1 MPPRQ
6 RPVPSPASTGLEQRK
21 RFRKL
26 DEARS
31 THASRGAL
39 GDQHRV
45 LTADAADSCAA
56 QQEGVVELVE
66 LVELAQ
72 ESSSGL
78 FELLDDET
86 LVQIMHLLVE
96 IPQAACTG
104 LALRDAVMNGARHLR
119 SLLLTCSRMHNTL
132 LHTGRDLHTELAA
145 RGATQIEPQRVLELG
160 PYPFTHQM
168 RLESKS
174 SDQLRVLREGIACMA
189 THCASK
195 CCAKARNDFNRT
207 NKDCRI
213 LVASARS
220 TVLAPSPC
228 GSVAFVSARRREA
241 PVKQRL
247 HNRETTTEGGHA
259 GASQSGGTYWITRVE
274 RTAHAQVVE
283 TESLRLDDL
292 HKLSAPQTMRCCDT
306 TRSVAMVRAVH
317 SANADERIP
326 HSVVMLWHTS
336 QSADSSLPTHRLSQ
350 SLDPPTTAEDMGAI
364 NAQDA
369 WWVRS
374 GPAQQR
380 LAVLWSTA
388 YVHPMGTVVGANA
401 DNACYFIALYNT
413 TDSDAE
419 LEVLTGPFEGKAQT
433 ASPSARGDHVAVLVR
448 KAPIGNGP
456 RSIATRATVVH
467 DVCSDNEPTRLEHS
481 SALTSG
487 RANSALSLPP
497 HPFDLEHCPSAVGL
511 SPGGDCVIAVHRR
524 YLTVLVE
531 VLVRTA
537 PGVFVSVQ
545 TIDVTHWTSIGRS
558 EPSLFDH
565 QGATPVANAL
575 RLPYRIVFSPCGRF
589 AAVTD
594 QRPLFGLA
602 ITNHA
607 LVVLDMC
614 HRLERR
620 GVRALPLAPWENVAP
635 RSIDWA
641 GGGIWLQ
648 ARFGAL
654 ALCAC

>member
-1 MPPRQ
+1 
-6 RPVPSPASTGLEQRK
+6 
-21 RFRKL
+21 
-26 DEARS
+26 
-31 THASRGAL
+31 
-39 GDQHRV
+39 
-45 LTADAADSCAA
+45 
-56 QQEGVVELVE
+56 
-66 LVELAQ
+66 
-72 ESSSGL
+72 
-78 FELLDDET
+78 
-86 LVQIMHLLVE
+86 
-96 IPQAACTG
+96 
-104 LALRDAVMNGARHLR
+104 
-119 SLLLTCSRMHNTL
+119 
-132 LHTGRDLHTELAA
+132 
-145 RGATQIEPQRVLELG
+145 
-160 PYPFTHQM
+160 
-168 RLESKS
+168 
-174 SDQLRVLREGIACMA
+174 MA
-189 THCASK
+189 THCASN
-195 CCAKARNDFNRT
+195 CCAKARNDFNRS

-247 HNRETTTEGGHA
+247 HNREGTTEGGGHA
-259 GASQSGGTYWITRVE
+259 GTSQSGGTYWITRVE
-274 RTAHAQVVE
+274 RTRDAAVVE
-283 TESLRLDDL
+283 TESMRLDDL
-292 HKLSAPQTMRCCDT
+292 HRLSAPQTMRCCDT
-306 TRSVAMVRAVH
+306 TRSMAMVRAVH
-317 SANADERIP
+317 SANSDERIP
-326 HSVVMLWHTS
+326 HSVVMLWHTARDTS
-336 QSADSSLPTHRLSQ
+336 PASSLSEA
-350 SLDPPTTAEDMGAI
+350 LDPPTTAEDMGAI

-374 GPAQQR
+374 DPAQQK

-401 DNACYFIALYNT
+401 DNACYFIGLYNT
-413 TDSDAE
+413 TDSEPE

-433 ASPSARGDHVAVLVR
+433 ASPSATGEHVAVLVR
-448 KAPIGNGP
+448 KPPVGNGP

-558 EPSLFDH
+558 EPSLFDQ

-575 RLPYRIVFSPCGRF
+575 RLPYRVVFSPCGRF

-635 RSIDWA
+635 RSIDWVH
-641 GGGIWLQ
+641 GGIWMQ

-654 ALCAC
+654 ALSAGSRGGRGWEV